1 MVKDTGIGALVC
13 VATAD
18 GKIVLNRPYAYDAMK
33 QGDSPA
39 WLGMLRKAGRLQG
52 DETHESAESNVLRTA
67 GVLQHR

>member
-1 MVKDTGIGALVC
+1 MVKDTGIGTLVC

-52 DETHESAESNVLRTA
+52 DEHESTESNVLRTA